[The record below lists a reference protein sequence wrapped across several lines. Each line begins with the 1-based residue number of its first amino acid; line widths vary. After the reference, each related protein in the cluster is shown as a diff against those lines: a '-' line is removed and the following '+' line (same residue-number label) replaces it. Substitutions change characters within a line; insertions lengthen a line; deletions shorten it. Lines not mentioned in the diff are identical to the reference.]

1 MISKISL
8 GTAQFGLD
16 YGIANQKGKISFSNA
31 EKIIEFALSKNIK
44 RIDTASA
51 YGDSEKV
58 LGRIGVKNFKIT
70 SNAI

>member
-31 EKIIEFALSKNIK
+31 EKIIEFALSKKNENV
-44 RIDTASA
+44 
-51 YGDSEKV
+51 EKPWR
-58 LGRIGVKNFKIT
+58 GN
-70 SNAI
+70 S